1 MVERHIGREWQL
13 IGPQLVRPRCYGAL
27 NIAIPGCYGALD
39 TAMPGIQALDVVEP
53 RKWVFQGALKVWVRF
68 PRLWVVRIRKV
79 KGVSDL

>member
-1 MVERHIGREWQL
+1 
-13 IGPQLVRPRCYGAL
+13 
-27 NIAIPGCYGALD
+27 
-39 TAMPGIQALDVVEP
+39 MPGIQALDVVEP